1 MDELKELGLTLED
14 CKICEEDFDTHFS
27 KKLKNN
33 PEMYAAYMKEVIEE
47 FNKNRSIGVL
57 LSGLKCL
64 VMAGNVTEIAK
75 QTGIPRTNIYKLLES
90 NNNPSFATVLKLIE
104 ALGLKLKLALPS
116 KRRKSR
122 ITAVKTIRTT
132 DYSQNVKTPAKD
144 NVLTVCEKPAEYNSG
159 KSYAEKN
166 VSPAIQSK
174 GK

>member
-27 KKLKNN
+27 KKLKKN
-33 PEMYAAYMKEVIEE
+33 PEMYAAYMKEVAEE
-47 FNKNRSIGVL
+47 FNKKHSIGVL
-57 LSGLKCL
+57 LAGLKCL

-104 ALGLKLKLALPS
+104 ALGLNLKLTTLS
-116 KRRKSR
+116 KRRKTW
-122 ITAVKTIRTT
+122 ITKIIRTT
-132 DYSQNVKTPAKD
+132 DYSRSIKTPEKD
-144 NVLTVCEKPAEYNSG
+144 NVLTVCEKPAEYDSG
-159 KSYAEKN
+159 KTYAEQN
-166 VSPAIQSK
+166 VVSPAIQAK